1 MQLSVEPMR
10 KEYFEELE
18 SLRDQLVDM
27 TELVR
32 QAMSS
37 ATRALLE
44 ANIELADQ
52 VIENDTAIDSLNAD
66 VEDRALEL
74 IALQAPVATDLRVL
88 ISGMRIAQ
96 SLERMGDL
104 AVHVARAA
112 RMRYPRH
119 AVPPELQFTIEQMG
133 SIADLISTK
142 TAEVV
147 KVGDVQGAFELAEID
162 DDMDELHRSLF
173 IAILSPDRNV
183 GIESAIDVTL
193 LSRYYER
200 YADHAVT
207 IGKRVVHI
215 ATGEPYAATNID

>member
-1 MQLSVEPMR
+1 MR
-10 KEYFEELE
+10 KEYFQQLE
-18 SLRDQLVDM
+18 SVRDQLVEMIDH
-27 TELVR
+27 VQ
-32 QAMSS
+32 QAMSL
-37 ATRALLE
+37 ATQALLE

-52 VIENDTAIDSLNAD
+52 VIENDSVIDSLNAD

-74 IALQAPVATDLRVL
+74 ITLQAPVATDLRVL

-112 RMRYPRH
+112 RMRYPRT
-119 AVPPELQFTIEQMG
+119 AVPPELRFTIEQMG
-133 SIADLISTK
+133 SIAELIASK
-142 TAEVV
+142 TTEVL
-147 KVGDVQGAFELAEID
+147 KNGDVSGAFELAEID

-173 IAILSPDRNV
+173 TAILAPDREV
-183 GIESAIDVTL
+183 GVESAIDVTL
-193 LSRYYER
+193 ISRYYER

-215 ATGEPYAATNID
+215 ATGEPYAATSLD

>member
-1 MQLSVEPMR
+1 MR
-10 KEYFEELE
+10 KEYFQELE

-32 QAMSS
+32 KAMSS
-37 ATRALLE
+37 ATQALLE

-74 IALQAPVATDLRVL
+74 ITLQAPVATDLRVL

-112 RMRYPRH
+112 RMRYPRT
-119 AVPPELQFTIEQMG
+119 AVPPELRFTIEQMG
-133 SIADLISTK
+133 AIAELISAK

-147 KVGDVQGAFELAEID
+147 KDGDVQGAFELAEID

-173 IAILSPDRNV
+173 IAILSPDRDV
-183 GIESAIDVTL
+183 SIEAAIDVTL

-215 ATGEPYAATNID
+215 ATGEPYAATSID